1 VRVLVTGGTG
11 FVGARLCERLL
22 AGGHEVRNLDVRPA
36 PVSAAA
42 PTLVGDIRDYETCRT
57 ALRAT
62 DAVLHLAALY
72 RDDVRPR
79 ELYYQVNVD
88 GTRNI
93 ARAAA
98 ENGVP
103 AIVFTSSFSVY
114 GLDDA
119 GKSEEGALSPVN
131 DYGRSKM
138 AAEEILLE
146 WQRLDQSRSLQMIRP
161 SVIFGEG
168 NRGNVWTLLN
178 EIANGR
184 FALLGR
190 GANHKSVAYVGN
202 VVEFLVMLLERPPT
216 RAGLYN
222 YTDKPDMTVSELV
235 DLAAHSLGRK
245 VRRIPLPG
253 GAAMMLGYLG
263 DALGGI
269 AGRTLT
275 LNSERI
281 RKFLANTSLP
291 IDRVTG
297 AGFVAPFD
305 VRTALVR
312 TIEHDF
318 GAGRNAHGA
327 PRPR

>member
-1 VRVLVTGGTG
+1 MRLIVTGGSG
-11 FVGARLCERLL
+11 FVGARLCQRLRV
-22 AGGHEVRNLDVRPA
+22 GGHDVKNLDVQPCA
-36 PVSAAA
+36 DAAT
-42 PTLVGDIRDYETCRT
+42 PTIRGDIRDYPTCDA
-57 ALRAT
+57 ALRDV

-79 ELYYQVNVD
+79 ERYYEVNVE

-93 ARAAA
+93 ARAASG
-98 ENGVP
+98 NGVP

-119 GKSEEGALSPVN
+119 GKSEDGALSPVN

-138 AAEEILLE
+138 AAEQILLD
-146 WQRLDQSRSLQMIRP
+146 WQREDETRSLQMIRP

-184 FALLGR
+184 FALIGR
-190 GANHKSVAYVGN
+190 GANRKSVAYVGN
-202 VVEFLVMLLERPPT
+202 VVEFLVALLERPP
-216 RAGLYN
+216 AHLGLYN
-222 YTDKPDMTVSELV
+222 YADKPDMTVSELV
-235 DLAAHSLGRK
+235 ELAAHTLRRR

-253 GAAMMLGYLG
+253 RAAMLLGYAG
-263 DALGGI
+263 DALGSM

-281 RKFLANTSLP
+281 RKFLADTSLP
-291 IDRVTG
+291 IERVKSS
-297 AGFVAPFD
+297 GFIAPFD
-305 VRTALVR
+305 VRAALVR

-318 GAGRNAHGA
+318 LAARAQGVGG
-327 PRPR
+327 